1 MKKLMISAVA
11 LMIAASAYGQGKFIF
26 NTHDTVGG
34 NVLTFV
40 DQAGSKIAGP
50 NYFVE
55 VLAGADANSLAP
67 VTGDAQ
73 LVINRST
80 ATGATGFTTPF
91 SATFTVPN
99 LAGGKAA
106 TVGYRAYQGTSWDS
120 ATTRSPLA
128 LATGTVT
135 LVEDPT
141 PANQVPLGNQTVTV
155 TTVPEPAT
163 WALGLLGLGTL
174 LAIRRR
180 K

>member
-34 NVLTFV
+34 NVLTFT
-40 DQAGSKIAGP
+40 DAAGKKIAGP
-50 NYFVE
+50 DYFVQ
-55 VLAGADANSLAP
+55 VLAGADANSLTP
-67 VTGDAQ
+67 VTGDNV
-73 LVINRST
+73 LVINRVAS
-80 ATGATGFTTPF
+80 GAPTGFTNPF
-91 SATFTVPN
+91 SSTYTVPGIT
-99 LAGGKAA
+99 GGKTAV
-106 TVGYRAYQGTSWDS
+106 VGYRAYQGTSWDT
-120 ATTRSPLA
+120 ATVKSTMA
-128 LATGTVT
+128 LATAPVT

-141 PANQVPLGNQTVTV
+141 PANQVALGVQTVTL
-155 TTVPEPAT
+155 VPEPAT